1 MSHLSLGRR
10 GYVVKKENLTEQDIK
25 KIERDLTF
33 QPIINQAFKDLAKPK
48 KFCTYLESKLRYYL
62 PRYYGIA
69 NFGPPVENKL
79 VTSGQD
85 VDFKVFWGLKDHQL
99 NAWKK
104 LEEAFIDK
112 KAGGVLCLP
121 CGYGKCVAK
130 NTPIMLYN
138 GTFKMSQ
145 DIIPGDLLMGDDST
159 PRTVMTTCTG
169 QEMMYK
175 VTPNKGDPYVVNE
188 SHILSLVFS
197 SDYGFK
203 GKKYKKG
210 DVIDLPLKEFINLAP
225 WWHTRAGLLRGYRV
239 PVVFPEKEVTI
250 DPWIIGHWLG
260 DGFSKGP
267 MFSSADQ
274 EVIDFYG
281 SYFKKH
287 GLTVKHCSNYDYL
300 VTNGIQ
306 LSDKSWTHNDNSKN
320 FLNQQLTKYNLI
332 NNKHI
337 PADFKYNTR
346 KVQLAVLAGIIDSDG
361 HQTGGGYDII
371 FKNERLLDDVI
382 YLARSLGFAA
392 YKSECNKTCTNS
404 ASVHAIRENPDD
416 KFGRVTGT
424 YYRTNIHGEG
434 LEEIPVKIAY
444 KKANVRKQIKNALVT
459 KIVVEKLEVDD
470 YFGFTLDGNGRFLLG
485 DFQVTHNT
493 FISIKLGEALKKK
506 MLVLVNKEVLLRQW
520 REAIEKCS
528 NASVGIIQ
536 RDKIDV
542 KDRDIVIAMLH
553 SVSMKDYPDNLFDD
567 FGYCVIDECHHISS
581 ETFSKALPKVACQY
595 TLGLSATPIR
605 KDGLT
610 EVFLNYLGPIIHK
623 ERRTNTCQVWIKYL
637 EIDSSSEAFDTE
649 IMQWT
654 GTKDTG
660 KMTTNIAGF
669 ESVNR
674 LVIEICRIM
683 VQSPN
688 FNRKILVLG
697 SRREQLEWL
706 NATWK
711 SEAYDN
717 YAGRIATGG
726 LYYGNIRMNKKEY
739 WNMLEESAK
748 CDVIWGTSEIAK
760 EGLDIPDLNTL
771 IMLNGGSDVE
781 QAVGRILRKYHE
793 TTPPTVIDMVYKC
806 GNFQRHANVR
816 RDYYESEEY
825 TLQKAT
831 ITIDDD
837 PNSIYQSTAL
847 LETYLNSYPPENDK
861 SILKRK
867 AKSKKNTEIPLG
879 NHPTQLNSI
888 AVGSIDDGIS
898 GVNGISK
905 INGSKSKSELK
916 SIPVEKITTAKKPVE
931 GKWEGEF
938 DSDDERELIEHGLE
952 NGHLCFLDSDDERI
966 TKINHNLHDN
976 LSNGDNLTNMNN
988 NGDNVNNNGD
998 NGSHNGDNVN
1008 NNGDNVNNNGDNNGD
1023 NLSNGDTKIGAKVKI
1038 KVEGVKIAPK
1048 VKFISANANKNN
1060 AISISSEVVIKS
1072 KPAIAVSDTFVPI
1085 VRSGGIKRGIKSI
1098 PIL

>member
-33 QPIINQAFKDLAKPK
+33 QPIINQAFRDLTKPK

-62 PRYYGIA
+62 PRYYGLS

-85 VDFKVFWGLKDHQL
+85 VDFEVFWGLKDYQL

-104 LEEAFIDK
+104 LEEVFIDK
-112 KAGGVLCLP
+112 KAGGVLSLP
-121 CGYGKCVAK
+121 CGLGK
-130 NTPIMLYN
+130 
-138 GTFKMSQ
+138 TF
-145 DIIPGDLLMGDDST
+145 
-159 PRTVMTTCTG
+159 
-169 QEMMYK
+169 
-175 VTPNKGDPYVVNE
+175 
-188 SHILSLVFS
+188 LS
-197 SDYGFK
+197 
-203 GKKYKKG
+203 
-210 DVIDLPLKEFINLAP
+210 I
-225 WWHTRAGLLRGYRV
+225 R
-239 PVVFPEKEVTI
+239 
-250 DPWIIGHWLG
+250 LG
-260 DGFSKGP
+260 G
-267 MFSSADQ
+267 
-274 EVIDFYG
+274 V
-281 SYFKKH
+281 
-287 GLTVKHCSNYDYL
+287 
-300 VTNGIQ
+300 
-306 LSDKSWTHNDNSKN
+306 
-320 FLNQQLTKYNLI
+320 
-332 NNKHI
+332 
-337 PADFKYNTR
+337 
-346 KVQLAVLAGIIDSDG
+346 
-361 HQTGGGYDII
+361 
-371 FKNERLLDDVI
+371 
-382 YLARSLGFAA
+382 
-392 YKSECNKTCTNS
+392 
-404 ASVHAIRENPDD
+404 
-416 KFGRVTGT
+416 
-424 YYRTNIHGEG
+424 
-434 LEEIPVKIAY
+434 
-444 KKANVRKQIKNALVT
+444 
-459 KIVVEKLEVDD
+459 
-470 YFGFTLDGNGRFLLG
+470 
-485 DFQVTHNT
+485 
-493 FISIKLGEALKKK
+493 LKKK

-581 ETFSKALPKVACQY
+581 ETFSKALPKIACQY
-595 TLGLSATPIR
+595 MLGLSATPIR

-610 EVFLNYLGPIIHK
+610 DVFLNYLGPIIHK
-623 ERRTNTCQVWIKYL
+623 ERRTNNNQVWIKYL
-637 EIDSSSEAFDTE
+637 EIDSTSEAFDTE

-683 VQSPN
+683 VQCPN

-717 YAGRIATGG
+717 YDGRIATGG

-831 ITIDDD
+831 ISIDDD
-837 PNSIYQSTAL
+837 PASIKQSTAI
-847 LETYLNSYPPENDK
+847 LEKYLNSYPPNNDK
-861 SILKRK
+861 SILKPRAK
-867 AKSKKNTEIPLG
+867 AKKNTEIPLG
-879 NHPTQLNSI
+879 NHPTQLASI
-888 AVGSIDDGIS
+888 SVGDS
-898 GVNGISK
+898 GGSAGSGSDPVNGK
-905 INGSKSKSELK
+905 KSNKTELK
-916 SIPVEKITTAKKPVE
+916 SIPVEKLSTAKKPVE

-938 DSDDERELIEHGLE
+938 DSDDERDLLEHGLE
-952 NGHLCFLDSDDERI
+952 HGHLCLLDSDDEKI
-966 TKINHNLHDN
+966 TADSHNLIVRVPMDDN
-976 LSNGDNLTNMNN
+976 MSIGDSVGMTEGIPVGMGDSVST
-988 NGDNVNNNGD
+988 GDNVSVGD
-998 NGSHNGDNVN
+998 NEKLENEN
-1008 NNGDNVNNNGDNNGD
+1008 
-1023 NLSNGDTKIGAKVKI
+1023 DTKIGNKVDKFRHI
-1038 KVEGVKIAPK
+1038 EGIKIAPK
-1048 VKFISANANKNN
+1048 IKFRNIVEGDVTNVTKISRNVSGAGGSKGSIEVSSNIVPIAMKN
-1060 AISISSEVVIKS
+1060 
-1072 KPAIAVSDTFVPI
+1072 KPAIAVNNDVAVPI
-1085 VRSGGIKRGIKSI
+1085 VRSGGVKRNIKSI
-1098 PIL
+1098 PTV